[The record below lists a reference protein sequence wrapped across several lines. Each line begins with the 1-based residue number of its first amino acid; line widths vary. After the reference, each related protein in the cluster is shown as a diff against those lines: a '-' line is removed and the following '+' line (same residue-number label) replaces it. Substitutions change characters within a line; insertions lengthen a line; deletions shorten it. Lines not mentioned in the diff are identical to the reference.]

1 MRGNRGSVDGFAAS
15 VGDDNRQVGENHC
28 SAESD
33 PTKWRG
39 EKNGENEAR
48 SSYQHRDEITTLS
61 SGLIEGEA
69 YLCLGNGD
77 GGAGSLHF
85 FALQPHVSTLGAFN
99 PWGIS
104 NLPRIEG
111 VISPDTRW

>member
-48 SSYQHRDEITTLS
+48 SSYQHRDEITTLP

-69 YLCLGNGD
+69 YLCLRNGNRD
-77 GGAGSLHF
+77 TIRLHL
-85 FALQPHVSTLGAFN
+85 FALQPHSSTLGAFT
-99 PWGIS
+99 PWGIL
-104 NLPRIEG
+104 NLPRVEG
-111 VISPDTRW
+111 VFSPDTRW